1 MQFIQM
7 STKMPSP
14 LDDERSYY
22 IIALLNAPL
31 DDNFAIR
38 ASKKTVSKP
47 KLQWG
52 LADQAG
58 LAECFYCKAHVVME
72 ASL

>member
-1 MQFIQM
+1 MQFIRM

-14 LDDERSYY
+14 FDNERLDD
-22 IIALLNAPL
+22 IFALLNAPL
-31 DDNFAIR
+31 DDNFVIR

-58 LAECFYCKAHVVME
+58 LAECFYCKAHVVMK